1 MQRKKI
7 LMSKFFLE
15 LELIILKKTL
25 FYVYVYTHTGDSEAQ
40 SRYQILRTGVMGSFE
55 LPYMAGC

>member
-15 LELIILKKTL
+15 LELFKKTL